1 MALIDDLIKESWLKS
16 PEIIGS
22 FRKIERRDFLPED
35 IKNLAEL
42 NEALSIGWGQTISQP
57 LVVAFML
64 GQLQPKKGDKIL
76 DVGAGSGW
84 TTALLAEIVGSQGKI
99 IAMEIIP
106 ELKEFGERNVNKY
119 NFIKKEIVEFIC
131 TDGSKGY
138 SKEAPFD
145 RILASAACQE
155 IPPAWKE
162 QVKVGGRIVVPI
174 KNSIWLFIKKSKD
187 EFEKFEYP
195 GFVFVP
201 LMEKTVTKEEVKKES
216 KKVAIVIAFRDF
228 RDEEYFIPKEIL
240 ERAEIEIKTVS
251 SQKGTAIGADGGEA
265 EVDILLEDL
274 NPADFEAIIFVGGR
288 GCLKY
293 LDNEDSYRIVKE
305 AVSQNKILAS
315 ICVSPVILAKT
326 GVLQGKRATVWSSTF
341 DKSTIKILKENGAIY
356 QDELVVVDGKIIT
369 GNGPGASEKFGKTI
383 IRGLTP

>member
-64 GQLQPKKGDKIL
+64 EQLQPKKGDKIL

-174 KNSIWLFIKKSKD
+174 KNSIWLFIKKSEK
-187 EFEKFEYP
+187 EFEEIEYP

-201 LMEKTVTKEEVKKES
+201 L
-216 KKVAIVIAFRDF
+216 
-228 RDEEYFIPKEIL
+228 
-240 ERAEIEIKTVS
+240 VS
-251 SQKGTAIGADGGEA
+251 NNKF
-265 EVDILLEDL
+265 DI
-274 NPADFEAIIFVGGR
+274 F
-288 GCLKY
+288 
-293 LDNEDSYRIVKE
+293 
-305 AVSQNKILAS
+305 
-315 ICVSPVILAKT
+315 
-326 GVLQGKRATVWSSTF
+326 
-341 DKSTIKILKENGAIY
+341 
-356 QDELVVVDGKIIT
+356 
-369 GNGPGASEKFGKTI
+369 
-383 IRGLTP
+383 

>member
-1 MALIDDLIKESWLKS
+1 
-16 PEIIGS
+16 
-22 FRKIERRDFLPED
+22 
-35 IKNLAEL
+35 
-42 NEALSIGWGQTISQP
+42 
-57 LVVAFML
+57 
-64 GQLQPKKGDKIL
+64 
-76 DVGAGSGW
+76 
-84 TTALLAEIVGSQGKI
+84 
-99 IAMEIIP
+99 
-106 ELKEFGERNVNKY
+106 
-119 NFIKKEIVEFIC
+119 
-131 TDGSKGY
+131 
-138 SKEAPFD
+138 
-145 RILASAACQE
+145 
-155 IPPAWKE
+155 
-162 QVKVGGRIVVPI
+162 VKVGGRIVVPI